1 MTSFRYQAINGDGVQ
16 LDGTI
21 AAVDEREAQRELK
34 RRGLV
39 PLSVELAFEERR
51 PKKRGGNASRREVI
65 TVISELATLL
75 DAGLPIADALVALAD
90 GAPRPVL
97 AQGLTE
103 IARRLKRGD
112 RIPASFRVGLPGLP
126 DYAYLLVEAGDQ
138 TGQLAGAL
146 KDAFKQLD
154 YDERVR
160 QDLRQALTYPLFLMG
175 AGVAA
180 VAFILTV
187 VVPRFSTMFG
197 SRFNELPFLSQIVMT
212 AGLFAND
219 NWPWLLATMA
229 VAGLGLVALFR
240 HPAVRMGFFEF
251 SLRIPVIGPW
261 LLAVETARWA
271 NVLATLLANRVPLMT
286 ALELS
291 ALSLSARSMVE
302 RLEQVRRVV
311 RGGAPLSKA
320 LADYAQFDPAAV
332 GLIKVGERAGNLP
345 QMLASL
351 GAMLDEQSRA
361 QMKRV
366 LTLIEPVAILTIGG
380 VIGVFVTAIILAI
393 TSVNI
398 LPI

>member
-1 MTSFRYQAINGDGVQ
+1 
-16 LDGTI
+16 
-21 AAVDEREAQRELK
+21 
-34 RRGLV
+34 
-39 PLSVELAFEERR
+39 
-51 PKKRGGNASRREVI
+51 
-65 TVISELATLL
+65 
-75 DAGLPIADALVALAD
+75 
-90 GAPRPVL
+90 
-97 AQGLTE
+97 
-103 IARRLKRGD
+103 
-112 RIPASFRVGLPGLP
+112 
-126 DYAYLLVEAGDQ
+126 
-138 TGQLAGAL
+138 
-146 KDAFKQLD
+146 
-154 YDERVR
+154 
-160 QDLRQALTYPLFLMG
+160 
-175 AGVAA
+175 
-180 VAFILTV
+180 
-187 VVPRFSTMFG
+187 
-197 SRFNELPFLSQIVMT
+197 
-212 AGLFAND
+212 
-219 NWPWLLATMA
+219 MA